1 MAGAKQTIGSTSKE
15 VTVTT
20 AGAKELLDVGI
31 YDSGGTVVN
40 PATATNQD
48 TIIQYLEGLDGAP
61 TNGQVVLTNANTW
74 YQVPQSGSVPTVDY
88 TLIISKETAVGTV
101 RFGFSNNSTPSTTN
115 GNQFSNND
123 FVVQLAAN
131 EVMYFGSS
139 SAADS
144 VNWTAK
150 GSI

>member
-1 MAGAKQTIGSTSKE
+1 MSDRSTDLKI
-15 VTVTT
+15 VDTNGVPI
-20 AGAKELLDVGI
+20 D
-31 YDSGGTVVN
+31 
-40 PATATNQD
+40 PATEGKQD

-74 YQVPQSGSVPTVDY
+74 YQVPQSGSVPAVDY
-88 TLIISKETAVGTV
+88 TLVIAKETAVGTI
-101 RFGFSNNSTPSTTN
+101 RFGFSNASTPSTTN

-123 FVVQLAAN
+123 FIVQLAAN
-131 EVMYFGSS
+131 EVLYFGSS
-139 SAADS
+139 SALDS

>member
-1 MAGAKQTIGSTSKE
+1 MSDRSTRLLLE
-15 VTVTT
+15 NTVGQ
-20 AGAKELLDVGI
+20 AVD
-31 YDSGGTVVN
+31 
-40 PATATNQD
+40 PATSTNQA
-48 TIIQYLEGLDGAP
+48 TQITYLEGLDGTASD
-61 TNGQVVLTNANTW
+61 GQVVLTSANTW
-74 YQVPQSGSVPTVDY
+74 YQVPAAGTVPAYDY
-88 TLIISKETAVGTV
+88 TLVVSKETAVGTI
-101 RFGFSNNSTPSTTN
+101 RFSFDNGGTPSTTN

-139 SAADS
+139 SALDS